1 MRNIKVPTMSSQ
13 IVKDNLLIHQN
24 SFYNMREDDHYVW
37 TDADADTEV
46 NMSWGL
52 QLVLSGQQS
61 KSPKYFI
68 YNDLKQSK
76 STNPHG

>member
-1 MRNIKVPTMSSQ
+1 MCNIKLPAMSSQ

-24 SFYNMREDDHYVW
+24 SLYNMREDDHYVW
-37 TDADADTEV
+37 TDADADTDV
-46 NMSWGL
+46 NMSWGCNL
-52 QLVLSGQQS
+52 FCLNQQS
-61 KSPKYFI
+61 KSPKYLI